1 MYLKNTGDLK
11 MLSVDEFI
19 NKVIGVKWVDRA
31 CSFDEMDCWG
41 LVILYYR
48 HVIGVELTDIKGYKS
63 KNGSIETEA
72 IPESLRNWQ
81 PCHKHNNSV
90 FLAYIGDI
98 PRHVGVV
105 IDNHALHA
113 NGNSIDG
120 GQVQYNKLDAIERM
134 YTKVEYY
141 KHVDLS

>member
-1 MYLKNTGDLK
+1 

-31 CSFDEMDCWG
+31 CDFESMDCWG

-48 HVIGVELTDIKGYKS
+48 HVLGIELNDIAGYKS
-63 KNGSIETEA
+63 KQGTIQSEA
-72 IPESLRNWQ
+72 IPESLRNWL
-81 PCHKHNNSV
+81 PCHKSNNAV
-90 FLAYIGDI
+90 FLAYIGDN
-98 PRHVGVV
+98 PCHVGVV

-113 NGNSIDG
+113 KGNSQG

-141 KHVDLS
+141 KHANLP